1 MLLRQKHTNAIN
13 MAALYSSLN
22 RKQKAQSLP
31 AFILPANK
39 ERNSNNRGRSRRQRR
54 TNGKQTRQTLY
65 LSSLL
70 KYQHIVY
77 TIYGIM
83 HR

>member
-39 ERNSNNRGRSRRQRR
+39 ERNSNNRQRR
-54 TNGKQTRQTLY
+54 KVVGGEAEGDRDGQMANKQGK
-65 LSSLL
+65 
-70 KYQHIVY
+70 HFI
-77 TIYGIM
+77 
-83 HR
+83 